1 MSQLLKIRNDQH
13 HLIKELLTESEK
25 VILGKRRQVQLA
37 LCCLFANGHL
47 LVEDIPGMGK
57 TTLVKFLAKVLGLQ
71 MQRIQFTNDLLPAD
85 IIGNSI
91 FDEPA
96 QNFRFHPGPLFSQII
111 IADELN
117 RATPKTQSACLQAME
132 ERVVSV
138 DGVHHVLPA
147 PFFVIATQNPREQT
161 GTFSLPESQLD
172 RFMMTLEMGYPD
184 RLSERELLRS
194 ARKGSDSLESV
205 KSLLC
210 PKDILKIQQEVTAIY
225 YSEALL
231 DYLQDLLDFSRS
243 HREMHLG
250 LSPRAGIALLRAAQ
264 AWAYIEGRDAVLP
277 EDLQAVGVSVMAH
290 RLISPEELDSQ
301 RGKRL
306 AEEVLQSVAVE

>member
-1 MSQLLKIRNDQH
+1 MSKLLKIRNDQH
-13 HLIKELLTESEK
+13 HLVHKILEQSEQ
-25 VILGKRRQVQLA
+25 VILGKRHQVQMA

-57 TTLVKFLAKVLGLQ
+57 TTLVKFLAKVLGLE

-91 FDEPA
+91 FDERN
-96 QNFRFHPGPLFSQII
+96 QQFKFHPGPLFSQIV

-132 ERVVSV
+132 EKLVSV
-138 DGVHHVLPA
+138 DGEHHQLPE

-172 RFMMTLEMGYPD
+172 RFMMTIEMGYPD
-184 RLSERELLRS
+184 RFSERALLRG
-194 ARKGSDSLESV
+194 AAKGENSVDSV
-205 KSLLC
+205 KALLT
-210 PKDILKIQQEVTAIY
+210 PQDVLKIQKEVTSIY

-243 HREMHLG
+243 HKEMHLG
-250 LSPRAGIALLRAAQ
+250 LSPRAGLALLRAAQ
-264 AWAYIEGRDAVLP
+264 SWTYLEGRDAVLP
-277 EDLQAVGVSVMAH
+277 EDLQAVAVSVMSH
-290 RLISPEELDSQ
+290 RLISPEELDSEKG
-301 RGKRL
+301 RRL
-306 AEEVLQSVAVE
+306 AEEVIQSVPVE